1 MLTLHMNGGMSVDW
15 RDNTEMD
22 MDSPDKLMA
31 QCCNEQTEE
40 IQDNSEEVMMMM
52 MEEEVKACKQAQ
64 ETDLNSSS
72 CLTSAQSSNE
82 AISRAFLDGMD
93 VAEEAES
100 TSEEKNTTEL
110 DDLLDSLQHLQ
121 LRLTDAES
129 QLDVGLLLRSDFQ
142 QAFIMHR
149 SVAQSMRR
157 LCLPIPLT
165 AHAQQLRDEVESALQ
180 SSEYNEATELTGLL
194 TSPHLQAL
202 MEAHDC
208 IAEQELD
215 VETIESVDQDEKTTK
230 LVSLEKTRDMPLGV
244 TVRNEHD
251 RVVISRVVS
260 GGTAEKSNLLSEG
273 DEILEINGIAVRGK
287 SVNDVHNVLS
297 CMHGSLTF
305 LLIPNFQNYKA
316 PHRPTVMHVKA
327 NFSYDPSDDLYVPCR
342 ELGLSFQKGDIL
354 HVTSQDDPNWWQAYR
369 DGHEDQKPLAGLI
382 PGKSFQQ
389 HREAMKKILT
399 DRNQE
404 YKGKLWCAKKSQ
416 KQLKKLL
423 FNPSKNIELYTE
435 DILTYEEVALY
446 HQPPNCKRPIA
457 LIGPPNSGHDELR
470 QRLLSLEPDR
480 LSGAVPHT
488 TRNPRAH
495 EVNGRE
501 YNFVSRQSFE
511 CDLAAGK
518 FIESGEFEQN
528 LYGTNTDSVRQ
539 VVNSGK
545 ICLHPR
551 SLRLLCSSDLKPYII
566 FIGPSPP
573 PQDRFST
580 LLPRGVKKHMHD
592 DVRETL
598 EKAHEMEQSYGHMF
612 DAVITNIERDKSVS
626 ELLRLIDK
634 LDIEPQWVP
643 SAWVSY

>member
-1 MLTLHMNGGMSVDW
+1 MLTLHMNGDMTEDSGDK
-15 RDNTEMD
+15 TEMD
-22 MDSPDKLMA
+22 MDSPAKLIA
-31 QCCNEQTEE
+31 QCCNEQTEK
-40 IQDNSEEVMMMM
+40 IRDDPEEAMMMT
-52 MEEEVKACKQAQ
+52 EQAP
-64 ETDLNSSS
+64 DLNSSS

-82 AISRAFLDGMD
+82 AISRAFFDGMD
-93 VAEEAES
+93 VAEEAKS

-129 QLDVGLLLRSDFQ
+129 QRDVGLLLELLLQSDFQ

-157 LCLPIPLT
+157 LCPPFPLT
-165 AHAQQLRDEVESALQ
+165 AHAQQLRDEVESVLQ
-180 SSEYNEATELTGLL
+180 SSKYNEATELTGLL
-194 TSPHLQAL
+194 TSPHLQD
-202 MEAHDC
+202 EDSHDC

-215 VETIESVDQDEKTTK
+215 VETTESVDQDEKTTK

-273 DEILEINGIAVRGK
+273 DEILEINGIPVRGK
-287 SVNDVHNVLS
+287 SVNDVHNILS

-305 LLIPNFQNYKA
+305 LLIPNYQNKIA
-316 PHRPTVMHVKA
+316 PHRTTVMHVKA

-342 ELGLSFQKGDIL
+342 EHGLSFQKGDIL

-369 DGHEDQKPLAGLI
+369 DRHEDQKPLAGLI

-389 HREAMKKILT
+389 QREAMKKTIT

-416 KQLKKLL
+416 KQRKKLL
-423 FNPSKNIELYTE
+423 FNPSKNIDHYSE

-446 HQPPNCKRPIA
+446 HQPPNRKRPIA

-480 LSGAVPHT
+480 FTGAVPHT

-518 FIESGEFEQN
+518 LIESGEFEQN

-545 ICLHPR
+545 ICLLCLHPR

-566 FIGPSPP
+566 FIRPSPP
-573 PQDRFST
+573 PPQERFST
-580 LLPRGVKKHMHD
+580 LLTRGVKKHMPE

-598 EKAHEMEQSYGHMF
+598 EKAREMEHSYGHLF
-612 DAVITNIERDKSVS
+612 DAVITNIEQDKSVS

-643 SAWVSY
+643 SAWVS

>member
-1 MLTLHMNGGMSVDW
+1 MLTLHMNGDMTEDSG
-15 RDNTEMD
+15 DNAEMD
-22 MDSPDKLMA
+22 MDNDP
-31 QCCNEQTEE
+31 EE
-40 IQDNSEEVMMMM
+40 
-52 MEEEVKACKQAQ
+52 A
-64 ETDLNSSS
+64 TDLNSSS

-82 AISRAFLDGMD
+82 AITLAFFDGMD
-93 VAEEAES
+93 VAEEAKS

-129 QLDVGLLLRSDFQ
+129 QQDVGLLLELLLQSDFQ

-157 LCLPIPLT
+157 LCPPFPLT
-165 AHAQQLRDEVESALQ
+165 AHAQQLRDENVLQ
-180 SSEYNEATELTGLL
+180 SSKYNEATELTGLL
-194 TSPHLQAL
+194 TSPHLQD
-202 MEAHDC
+202 EDSHDC
-208 IAEQELD
+208 ITEQELD
-215 VETIESVDQDEKTTK
+215 VETTESVGQDEKTTK

-273 DEILEINGIAVRGK
+273 DEILEINDIYLP
-287 SVNDVHNVLS
+287 N
-297 CMHGSLTF
+297 MYW
-305 LLIPNFQNYKA
+305 LLFVVFFQ
-316 PHRPTVMHVKA
+316 
-327 NFSYDPSDDLYVPCR
+327 
-342 ELGLSFQKGDIL
+342 
-354 HVTSQDDPNWWQAYR
+354 
-369 DGHEDQKPLAGLI
+369 
-382 PGKSFQQ
+382 GKSFQQ
-389 HREAMKKILT
+389 HREAMKKTIT

-404 YKGKLWCAKKSQ
+404 YKGKLWRAKKSQ
-416 KQLKKLL
+416 KQRKKLL
-423 FNPSKNIELYTE
+423 FNPSKNIEHYSE

-446 HQPPNCKRPIA
+446 HQPPNCKRPIT
-457 LIGPPNSGHDELR
+457 LIGPPNSGHNELR

-480 LSGAVPHT
+480 FTGAVPHT

-501 YNFVSRQSFE
+501 YNFVSRQSFD

-545 ICLHPR
+545 ICLLCLHPR

-566 FIGPSPP
+566 FIRPPPPPP
-573 PQDRFST
+573 PQERFST
-580 LLPRGVKKHMHD
+580 LLTRGVKKHMPE

-598 EKAHEMEQSYGHMF
+598 EKVREMEHSYSHLF
-612 DAVITNIERDKSVS
+612 DAVITNIEQDKSVS
-626 ELLRLIDK
+626 ELLRLIGK

-643 SAWVSY
+643 SAWDS

>member
-1 MLTLHMNGGMSVDW
+1 MLTLHMNGDMS
-15 RDNTEMD
+15 ED
-22 MDSPDKLMA
+22 MDSPAKLIA
-31 QCCNEQTEE
+31 QYNPEE
-40 IQDNSEEVMMMM
+40 AMM
-52 MEEEVKACKQAQ
+52 MEEEEEEACEQAQ

-82 AISRAFLDGMD
+82 AISQAFFDGMD
-93 VAEEAES
+93 VAEEAKS
-100 TSEEKNTTEL
+100 TSEEKNTTDL

-121 LRLTDAES
+121 LCLTDAES
-129 QLDVGLLLRSDFQ
+129 QRDVGLLLELLLRSDFQ

-157 LCLPIPLT
+157 LCLPLPLT
-165 AHAQQLRDEVESALQ
+165 AHAQQLRDEVESVLQ
-180 SSEYNEATELTGLL
+180 SSKHNEATELTGLL

-208 IAEQELD
+208 IAEQEVD
-215 VETIESVDQDEKTTK
+215 VEAIESVDQDEKTTK

-260 GGTAEKSNLLSEG
+260 GGTAEKSNLFSEG
-273 DEILEINGIAVRGK
+273 DEILEINGIPVRGK
-287 SVNDVHNVLS
+287 SVNDVHNILS
-297 CMHGSLTF
+297 CMHGALTF
-305 LLIPNFQNYKA
+305 LLIPNFQNQIA

-369 DGHEDQKPLAGLI
+369 DGHEDRKPLAGLI

-389 HREAMKKILT
+389 HREAMKKTIT

-416 KQLKKLL
+416 KQRKKLL
-423 FNPSKNIELYTE
+423 FNPSKNIEHYSE

-446 HQPPNCKRPIA
+446 HQPPNRKRPIA

-470 QRLLSLEPDR
+470 QRLLSSEPDR
-480 LSGAVPHT
+480 FSGAVPHT

-539 VVNSGK
+539 VINSGK
-545 ICLHPR
+545 ICLLCLHPR

-566 FIGPSPP
+566 FIRPSPPSPSPP
-573 PQDRFST
+573 PPPQERFST
-580 LLPRGVKKHMHD
+580 LLTRGVKKHMPD

-598 EKAHEMEQSYGHMF
+598 EKAREMEHSYGHMF
-612 DAVITNIERDKSVS
+612 DAVITNFEQDKSVS

-643 SAWVSY
+643 SAWVS